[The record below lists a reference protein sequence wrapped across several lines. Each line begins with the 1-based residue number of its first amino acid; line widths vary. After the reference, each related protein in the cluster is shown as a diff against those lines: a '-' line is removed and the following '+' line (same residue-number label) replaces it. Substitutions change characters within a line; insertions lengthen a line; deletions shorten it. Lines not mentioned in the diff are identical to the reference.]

1 MIIHLPSRA
10 LAEDRDEETEA
21 PSGGKR
27 GRLMKAL
34 RVYIDTSVVGGCED
48 DVFRDASCTFF
59 EEVGKGRFWLLVSDL
74 LVEE

>member
-1 MIIHLPSRA
+1 
-10 LAEDRDEETEA
+10 
-21 PSGGKR
+21 
-27 GRLMKAL
+27 MKAL